1 LNCAQYEFEESDRQ
15 KAKLRLKMGNRY
27 GRTQNEA
34 LQPATI
40 LNAHKVTQTFLA
52 FTDITTEMF
61 VENLMFFF
69 RLFWLQLTT
78 RQIRLLEH
86 HNAELLHREID
97 RILTRSNGWI
107 GDLDGVRF
115 FFLI

>member
-1 LNCAQYEFEESDRQ
+1 
-15 KAKLRLKMGNRY
+15 
-27 GRTQNEA
+27 
-34 LQPATI
+34 
-40 LNAHKVTQTFLA
+40 
-52 FTDITTEMF
+52 
-61 VENLMFFF
+61 MFFF
-69 RLFWLQLTT
+69 RLFLLQLTT